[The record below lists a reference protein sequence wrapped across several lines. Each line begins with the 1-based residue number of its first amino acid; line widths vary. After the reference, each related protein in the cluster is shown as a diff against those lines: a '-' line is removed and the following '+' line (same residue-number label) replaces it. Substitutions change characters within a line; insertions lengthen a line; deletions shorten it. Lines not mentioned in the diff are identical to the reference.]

1 MESVLILFVT
11 TLVVVCRSVL
21 CLLQQHPITSRS
33 VLSLCQARI
42 VMSLL
47 AQRFTF
53 TPVDVVEC
61 GTLHEYIVPVVPR
74 SGMNVLVD

>member
-1 MESVLILFVT
+1 
-11 TLVVVCRSVL
+11 VCRSE
-21 CLLQQHPITSRS
+21 LLSFAAAPNNVTA
-33 VLSLCQARI
+33 LFSLCQARI

>member
-1 MESVLILFVT
+1 MIFL
-11 TLVVVCRSVL
+11 
-21 CLLQQHPITSRS
+21 
-33 VLSLCQARI
+33 QARI

-53 TPVDVVEC
+53 TPVDVAEC

-74 SGMNVLVD
+74 SGMNVLVE